1 MQLYFILI
9 ALTPSVLLGIIG
21 LVLINFG
28 INDWFNSKINNVI
41 NNSVFVA
48 ESYLEEHKETIKG
61 DVYAMYNDLNSSSD
75 VFSRDLNKNRN
86 YL

>member
-1 MQLYFILI
+1 M
-9 ALTPSVLLGIIG
+9 
-21 LVLINFG
+21 VLINFG

-75 VFSRDLNKNRN
+75 ILSNDKIN
-86 YL
+86 